1 MASLTRRGFLG
12 LGMAAFG
19 SACSSTAERPS
30 PRPAIPSTTS
40 SPAAWMAVRWA
51 DEVCQAY
58 AINTKTF
65 YASRVYGYTDA
76 VIDLID
82 ELGARTVRERAATG
96 QSEGARAQRAAMPR
110 LAERGVRWHPTVAAL
125 RDWPRAADA
134 NRDVLQLFT
143 DHYLPQVDGDLSA
156 LVHSFGGCNEVEG
169 PVVAGRV
176 DPAWAEHA
184 RLMQSE
190 LWRQFKSDPRTEAI
204 PIAGPSTRTD
214 VTIDKAEALGD
225 LSEVSDWGNAH
236 LYAAGGSPSR
246 GIDRHRD
253 ILRRC
258 FPDAQTWFFTE
269 TGYSNSPQTNA
280 GRTVPEEAAA
290 TYAIRGIC
298 DFFVRDC
305 IYGRFELLDD
315 PDPIDPSSQET
326 INATADRQ
334 AHFGLVAVP
343 ALSVDAATPDTW
355 RRKPEFYATQRLL
368 RLMSDPGETWTPETY
383 EVRVDGGGDDLQETV
398 VQKRDGRHYLLLWR
412 DVQVSTLFPEARA
425 IEVTPTP
432 VTVTL
437 PTERPIA
444 VYSPRHTTDAVR
456 TEPPQASFSVNVG
469 ADLVVVEI
477 G

>member
-1 MASLTRRGFLG
+1 M
-12 LGMAAFG
+12 
-19 SACSSTAERPS
+19 
-30 PRPAIPSTTS
+30 
-40 SPAAWMAVRWA
+40 RWA

-82 ELGARTVRERAATG
+82 ELGVRTVRERAATG

-110 LAERGVRWHPTVAAL
+110 LAARGVRWHPTVAAL
-125 RDWPRAADA
+125 RDWSRAAEVTA
-134 NRDVLQLFT
+134 EVLQLFT
-143 DHYLPQVDGDLSA
+143 DHYLPQLDGDLSA

-169 PVVAGRV
+169 PVVTGQV
-176 DPAWAEHA
+176 DPAWSEHA

-190 LWRQFKSDPRTEAI
+190 LWRQFKSDPTTEAI
-204 PIAGPSTRTD
+204 PIVGPSTRTD
-214 VTIDKAEALGD
+214 VTIEKAEALGD

-258 FPDAQTWFFTE
+258 FPDAPTWFFTE

-315 PDPIDPSSQET
+315 PDPIDTSSQQT

-334 AHFGLVAVP
+334 AHFGLVAMP
-343 ALSVDAATPDTW
+343 AASVDAATPDTW

-368 RLMSDPGETWTPETY
+368 QLMSDPGETWTPDMY
-383 EVRVDGGGDDLQETV
+383 HVRVTG
-398 VQKRDGRHYLLLWR
+398 
-412 DVQVSTLFPEARA
+412 
-425 IEVTPTP
+425 
-432 VTVTL
+432 
-437 PTERPIA
+437 
-444 VYSPRHTTDAVR
+444 
-456 TEPPQASFSVNVG
+456 
-469 ADLVVVEI
+469 
-477 G
+477 